1 MKSKMMEKVKLS
13 LLYSLAIGPIIIGGN
28 LFLFFM
34 DEIPWYDSNSA
45 GLFDYVWLNIVI
57 LGTFILTTILTKWR
71 GKRRGKIPAV
81 DERTIQVMK
90 NYLLLVLSAIF
101 FISAIIL
108 LVLFFRGVET
118 IEIGWIFVYLSGWI
132 LIFLLGGFIVRKV

>member
-1 MKSKMMEKVKLS
+1 LH
-13 LLYSLAIGPIIIGGN
+13 
-28 LFLFFM
+28 
-34 DEIPWYDSNSA
+34 
-45 GLFDYVWLNIVI
+45 
-57 LGTFILTTILTKWR
+57 

-81 DERTIQVMK
+81 DEITIQVMK

-132 LIFLLGGFIVRKV
+132 LIFLLGGFVVRKV